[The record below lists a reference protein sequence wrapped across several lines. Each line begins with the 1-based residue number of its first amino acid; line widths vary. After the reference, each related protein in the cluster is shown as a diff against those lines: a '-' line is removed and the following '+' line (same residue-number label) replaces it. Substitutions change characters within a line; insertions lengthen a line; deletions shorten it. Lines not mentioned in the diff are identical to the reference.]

1 MPETGGR
8 GVGMG
13 FGVRVTVV
21 VVVVA
26 APVMAVVMARA
37 MTVAMAVGGF
47 AVPVGGVGVLAG
59 VTVVRG
65 CVFVVVPVAHA
76 APLSGARDVD
86 IRRPRRH
93 YVRMSARM
101 HLSPAH
107 HAHPRTPGEEQFALA
122 AEVLALLGDRTRL
135 TLLHA
140 LTTGEADVGTL
151 TEVCGAARPAVSQH
165 LARLRLAGL
174 VGTRKEGRRVVYSLR
189 HGHLRRLVDEALK
202 VADHRLTETA
212 TAADG

>member
-1 MPETGGR
+1 MGEAVAEAAGR
-8 GVGMG
+8 S
-13 FGVRVTVV
+13 VRVIVT
-21 VVVVA
+21 
-26 APVMAVVMARA
+26 
-37 MTVAMAVGGF
+37 MT
-47 AVPVGGVGVLAG
+47 VGVLA
-59 VTVVRG
+59 VPVVRECVLMVVVVRV
-65 CVFVVVPVAHA
+65 CVFMVVVPVAHA
-76 APLSGARDVD
+76 APLSGAQDVD
-86 IRRPRRH
+86 MRRPRSH

-122 AEVLALLGDRTRL
+122 AELLALLGDRTRL

-140 LTTGEADVGTL
+140 LTAGEADVTSL

-202 VADHRLTETA
+202 VADHRLTETSTDSPTEA
-212 TAADG
+212 GS